1 MPLTPATLGGGFF
14 FTDNFKWSKI
24 YFILL
29 YALLKDYKYKIRED
43 AYSY

>member
-1 MPLTPATLGGGFF
+1 MSY
-14 FTDNFKWSKI
+14 DNKI
-24 YFILL
+24 VDSLVHQSSLNKIAMQYYDP